1 LKYFHLKSQHFRCE
15 NHLHVDTAAL
25 VEAGAYAVA
34 FVLAES
40 FGAACT
46 QAVAC
51 VRSWYFLSAGLCLVE
66 VAKVE

>member
-15 NHLHVDTAAL
+15 NHLHVDTAF
-25 VEAGAYAVA
+25 VEAVAYAVA

-46 QAVAC
+46 QAVAF
-51 VRSWYFLSAGLCLVE
+51 VRSGYFLSAGLCLAE